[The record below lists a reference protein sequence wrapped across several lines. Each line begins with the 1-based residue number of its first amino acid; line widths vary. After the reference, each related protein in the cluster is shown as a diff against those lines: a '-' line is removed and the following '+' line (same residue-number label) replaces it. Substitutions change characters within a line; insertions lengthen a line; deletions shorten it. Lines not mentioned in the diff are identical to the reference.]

1 MARAQA
7 TSASCAP
14 ATAERQLARGV
25 LGPEPRGDGDL
36 VVARAPGMHLAPERP
51 ELLAETALEVGVHVL
66 VGRVVRH
73 RGHLRERLDE
83 RVRLGGLQETGALEH
98 AHVHLRGEHV
108 VGEQRAID
116 GQRARE
122 RKDVRVELRPDP
134 ARPQRA
140 RGVGQLGAPALCI

>member
-1 MARAQA
+1 MA
-7 TSASCAP
+7 
-14 ATAERQLARGV
+14 
-25 LGPEPRGDGDL
+25 DGDL
-36 VVARAPGMHLAPERP
+36 VVARATGVHLAPERA
-51 ELLAETALEVGVHVL
+51 ELLGEAALEVGVDVL
-66 VGRVVRH
+66 VGRVVGH
-73 RGHLRERLDE
+73 RGHLRERVDE
-83 RVRLGGLQETGALEH
+83 RVRLGSVEQPDALEH

-122 RKDVRVELRPDP
+122 RKDRRVELRPHP